1 MKTKSVQLKQ
11 RHTGVGNAGGKRWI
25 GRQVGEGVWQM
36 KATGETTAGR
46 ELKREARKKAEAAR
60 DKRT

>member
-1 MKTKSVQLKQ
+1 MQVA
-11 RHTGVGNAGGKRWI
+11 RGGQGER
-25 GRQVGEGVWQM
+25 RGEGIWEM

>member
-1 MKTKSVQLKQ
+1 M
-11 RHTGVGNAGGKRWI
+11 GNAGAVGNAGGKRWI